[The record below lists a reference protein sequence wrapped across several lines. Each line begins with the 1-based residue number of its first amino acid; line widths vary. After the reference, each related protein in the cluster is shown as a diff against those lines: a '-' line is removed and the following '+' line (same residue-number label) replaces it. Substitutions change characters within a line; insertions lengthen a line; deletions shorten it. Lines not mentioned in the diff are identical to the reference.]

1 MREKKSEGKR
11 DVKKAAK
18 KVAKKTK
25 ITAKKTPVKTKA
37 IKAGAEIKKKKTTK
51 RTAQKEAKKIKAK
64 VKKKVTGKPVKKE
77 TKRIKAKIKVE
88 KEVKAKKKIAKKI
101 EKKLEVKKV
110 IKEPAKMVKVKKVA
124 LPKMAVPKKPEKML
138 APVRKK
144 IYPPLPKGII
154 PEEYGEDAVALMT
167 VDPMNLF
174 IYWEVSEDTL
184 AGHKGN
190 ITIRLY
196 DVTGVDFDGMNAN
209 SYLDLIVDKR
219 IGDLYL
225 DVHPGRD
232 YVADIGV
239 KDPLGIFIP
248 MARSNKATTPYE
260 GMAEKGRFPH
270 KIYETG
276 LPISPPIGYKK

>member
-11 DVKKAAK
+11 GVKKASQ

-25 ITAKKTPVKTKA
+25 MTAEKTPVKTKA
-37 IKAGAEIKKKKTTK
+37 VKAGAEIKKKKIIK
-51 RTAQKEAKKIKAK
+51 RTAPKEMKNVKAK
-64 VKKKVTGKPVKKE
+64 VEKKVTGKPVKKE
-77 TKRIKAKIKVE
+77 TKRIKAKVKVG

-110 IKEPAKMVKVKKVA
+110 IKKPAKTVKVKKVA
-124 LPKMAVPKKPEKML
+124 LSKKAVPKKPEKML
-138 APVRKK
+138 ALVRKK

-167 VDPMNLF
+167 VDPRNLF

-209 SYLDLIVDKR
+209 SYLDLTVDKR

-225 DVHPGRD
+225 EVHPGRN

-239 KDPLGIFIP
+239 KDHLGIFVS
-248 MARSNKATTPYE
+248 MARSNKATTPCE
-260 GMAEKGRFPH
+260 GMAEKGIFPH

>member
-1 MREKKSEGKR
+1 MREKKSERKR

-25 ITAKKTPVKTKA
+25 MTAEKAPVKKKA

-101 EKKLEVKKV
+101 EKKFEVKKV

-196 DVTGVDFDGMNAN
+196 DVTGVDFNGMNAN

-239 KDPLGIFIP
+239 KDPLGIFIS
-248 MARSNKATTPYE
+248 MARSNKATTPYG
-260 GMAEKGRFPH
+260 GMAEKGIFPH